1 MSAESSTSERL
12 VFINTMR
19 ITPGHV
25 DAFCEAIL
33 QAVDFAHK
41 HAPQLLVD
49 VFIDEEELTATS
61 IQIYADSA
69 SVLTHWQLSD
79 SYIAEVMR
87 HCTID
92 RFEVFGTPST
102 EVLDGLGR
110 TSGLN
115 AAITPRLVGYIASA
129 AMSTD
134 LSVRDTAMH

>member
-1 MSAESSTSERL
+1 MSVESSTSERL
-12 VFINTMR
+12 LFVNTMR
-19 ITPGHV
+19 ISPGHLDEV
-25 DAFCEAIL
+25 REAIRH
-33 QAVDFAHK
+33 AVNFAHQ

-49 VFIDEEELTATS
+49 VFIDEEEMTATS

-69 SVLTHWQLSD
+69 SVVTHWQLSD
-79 SYIAEVMR
+79 PYIAEVMR

-92 RFEVFGTPST
+92 RFEVFGTPSA

-134 LSVRDTAMH
+134 ASVGDTAMP